1 MGQVNGQQGPSLG
14 YAWGIPYQ
22 PPNVDHQG
30 QQPFISPSAN
40 GVAASVVAHTASAN
54 NGASERGS
62 SGVHS
67 PMAQILGQ
75 VEEYVG
81 SSNV

>member
-1 MGQVNGQQGPSLG
+1 MTDGSKWSEGQNVNG
-14 YAWGIPYQ
+14 
-22 PPNVDHQG
+22 VE
-30 QQPFISPSAN
+30 
-40 GVAASVVAHTASAN
+40 VAVSK
-54 NGASERGS
+54 